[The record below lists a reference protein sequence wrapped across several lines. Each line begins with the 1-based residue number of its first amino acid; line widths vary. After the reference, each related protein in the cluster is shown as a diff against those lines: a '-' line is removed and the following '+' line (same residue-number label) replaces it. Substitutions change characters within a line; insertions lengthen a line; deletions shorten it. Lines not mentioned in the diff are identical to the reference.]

1 MKVKNYIFY
10 LIANE
15 RPSNHILLERKNV
28 IFSIQKRL
36 NVKRNTVIKELGIL
50 KNKYNLIYYD
60 NQLVFL
66 NPYKIHY
73 PETKPYV
80 FIKWLSLNNISI

>member
-10 LIANE
+10 IIVNV
-15 RPSNHILLERKNV
+15 RPSNHILLEKKDV

-60 NQLVFL
+60 NQLIFL
-66 NPYKIHY
+66 NPYKIYY
-73 PETKPYV
+73 PETKPNV